1 MDFQVRWMRPARTL
15 TQGFYRC
22 LHAFA
27 CFCWI
32 RSRVA
37 FRDLFRCL
45 WPSWREISNRNVLPT
60 QLLAGW
66 AAGLPLLLPPRSSLC
81 WRVFVRAGC
90 HVVWG
95 VRHLDLTCGV
105 RLGFRYH
112 LLETSCAKSQAII
125 DDPHGI
131 DAIKK
136 LLECVC
142 ENPLACITFPLS
154 VSWPSWKLATRYS
167 LWDVSCAHRRF
178 QWPALCC
185 LLKPSNFQWVISF
198 RKRRCPQSGRFKKPH
213 QFICMLDVLGGHM
226 ESYLVFYGFVKWIP
240 AQVPGGPYHS
250 AETFGGFARCCP
262 ICQRIER
269 YRRVMGSVVATHC
282 FPQNRWCVGFR
293 YPAVIW
299 MWFHTSH
306 G

>member
-1 MDFQVRWMRPARTL
+1 MDFQVRRMRPARTL

-131 DAIKK
+131 NAINK

-198 RKRRCPQSGRFKKPH
+198 RKRCRCPPSRP
-213 QFICMLDVLGGHM
+213 L
-226 ESYLVFYGFVKWIP
+226 
-240 AQVPGGPYHS
+240 
-250 AETFGGFARCCP
+250 
-262 ICQRIER
+262 
-269 YRRVMGSVVATHC
+269 
-282 FPQNRWCVGFR
+282 
-293 YPAVIW
+293 
-299 MWFHTSH
+299 
-306 G
+306 